1 MKSMYKFY
9 FTAVLTFLFTLSLNT
24 SLSADDSLKPDL
36 IDIPGWQGEPAQAMT
51 MEMNGINMITATRS
65 YEKADNSFDAAILIT
80 TQQMGMMS
88 FQQMSM
94 SEGGISI
101 NSTQMDG
108 FKVVH
113 SHDANENSG
122 NFMVLLGETTSNS
135 ALFSMSYEGLSDKE
149 SLAIAKIYDWKA
161 MQAAAEKLMK

>member
-1 MKSMYKFY
+1 LKSLYNIY
-9 FTAVLTFLFTLSLNT
+9 FISVLTFLFSLSLNT
-24 SLSADDSLKPDL
+24 SLLADDSLKPDL
-36 IDIPGWQGEPAQAMT
+36 IDIPGWQSEPVQAMT

-65 YEKADNSFDAAILIT
+65 YEKGDNSFDAAILIT

-88 FQQMSM
+88 FQQISM

-113 SHDANENSG
+113 SHDGNENSG
-122 NFMVLLGETTSNS
+122 NIMVLLGESKSNS
-135 ALFSMSYEGLSDKE
+135 ALFSISYEGLSDKE
-149 SLAIAKIYDWKA
+149 SIAIAKKYSWTNMQKA
-161 MQAAAEKLMK
+161 SQKLMK